1 MVQHFGAAA
10 EFANRRFGGILA
22 PQDTVVSVGTSQV
35 QILGNDPERV
45 TVLLINMSGNTIFIG
60 FNEQVGSTNGI
71 ILTPSGGNVSYNVED
86 DFLIPTLQ
94 VNALAG
100 GAASLLY
107 VLSQRRITVL
117 PEAI

>member
-1 MVQHFGAAA
+1 MAQHFGAAA

-22 PQDTVVSVGTSQV
+22 PLDTVVSVGTTQGQV
-35 QILGNDPERV
+35 LGNDPERV
-45 TVLLINMSGNTIFIG
+45 TVLLINLSSNTIFVG
-60 FNEQVGSTNGI
+60 FNEQVGSGNGI

-94 VNALAG
+94 VNAVAD
-100 GAASLLY
+100 GANSALY

-117 PEAI
+117 PEAV